1 MSRSST
7 GRPIL
12 RLAISAADGADDD
25 RLKTALS
32 ELAAQ
37 DPSVSIN
44 TQPEGTLHSLEGRCE
59 SDLELICDRLRD
71 EYHLAINVSP
81 SKAILLETVRGQ
93 AEAEG
98 KYIRQTGGSGNYGHC
113 KLRIEPSEPGKC
125 YEFINDIRGDVV
137 PNKYIKPIDQGIQ
150 GAMELGI
157 LAGFPVVDV
166 KVTLYDGSYHE
177 ADSNEMAFKF
187 AASIAFKEAAKKANP
202 VLLEPMMAIEII
214 EAPEELT
221 AAIHTEIHAHR
232 GRVEREETTGG
243 WSEIKAVVPLSELLA
258 SGSRLLAEFPMEF
271 TGYEAVRDDGSSE
284 ENGLGVT
291 ANKPNRPRPSR
302 RSEMARPDL
311 EDV

>member
-1 MSRSST
+1 MNRSSK
-7 GRPIL
+7 GRSIL
-12 RLAISAADGADDD
+12 YLVISTADGADDD
-25 RLKTALS
+25 RLKTALG

-44 TQPEGTLHSLEGRCE
+44 TQREGTLHNLEGSCE
-59 SDLELICDRLRD
+59 SDLKSICDRLRD

-81 SKAILLETVRGQ
+81 SKAIFLETVRGQ

-98 KYIRQTGGSGNYGHC
+98 KYIRQTGSSGNYGHC
-113 KLRIEPSEPGKC
+113 KLRIEPSEPGEG

-137 PNKYIKPIDQGIQ
+137 PNEYINPINQGVQ
-150 GAMELGI
+150 DAMELGI

-177 ADSNEMAFKF
+177 ADSNEMAFKC
-187 AASIAFKEAAKKANP
+187 AASIAFNEAAKKANP

-214 EAPEELT
+214 EVPERLA
-221 AAIHTEIHAHR
+221 AAIRTEIAAHR
-232 GRVEREETTGG
+232 GRVEREETKGG
-243 WSEIKAVVPLSELLA
+243 WSEFKAVVPLSEILA

-271 TGYEAVRDDGSSE
+271 TGYEAVRIDGSSD
-284 ENGLGVT
+284 ENGSGVT

-302 RSEMARPDL
+302 RSEMTRPDR